1 MLWPNILD
9 MFSFFFI
16 LHLYSPQFNI
26 CFFCTSL
33 ASSPGHAKVTLLGPP
48 VLCHPT
54 GWVRWRRNFRW
65 RKGQGLKWSEMY
77 LLSVFIYLYSRPN
90 SGVAA
95 AGKLQIL
102 AVFTICTPTK
112 FVLLWGPWKENAP
125 LLLLDVVCRFNT
137 VQNHWGLLEKH
148 PSWFG
153 RSWSWTTESSQSGA
167 YGMKEWQGFARDQSC
182 PVIVGLSQH
191 PYLVRQ

>member
-1 MLWPNILD
+1 MCWKLHVDAYKPIKGRKVRFAATVLCGKTQEPNPGI
-9 MFSFFFI
+9 SEKRE
-16 LHLYSPQFNI
+16 HLYKHRYT
-26 CFFCTSL
+26 C
-33 ASSPGHAKVTLLGPP
+33 KVTKIL
-48 VLCHPT
+48 V
-54 GWVRWRRNFRW
+54 FA
-65 RKGQGLKWSEMY
+65 MY
-77 LLSVFIYLYSRPN
+77 FYARPN

-182 PVIVGLSQH
+182 PVIVGWSQH